1 MFIFWLE
8 EPIIT
13 LGAKSADKVSTL
25 GSPWGG
31 SPVCQE
37 PGGGRLPHPQEA
49 EALLASENAAICP
62 NQRGSTKEGGLSQ
75 QYPQALRPQW

>member
-13 LGAKSADKVSTL
+13 LGAKTADKVSTL

-37 PGGGRLPHPQEA
+37 PAGGGLPHPREA

-62 NQRGSTKEGGLSQ
+62 NRRGSTKEGGLSQ
-75 QYPQALRPQW
+75 QYPQVLHPQW